1 MENRWRRIFLWSL
14 GDRRW
19 PRRKTPASLFVLRS
33 WAEVS
38 LSSVNKRKG
47 KKMVLLFKHQ
57 PYYIEVNI
65 FRQPITFWLL
75 FHHTVILR
83 VAVWWYHF
91 HRGGALL
98 WHLLNIG
105 AVGGNLNGKNWEF
118 SWEIFN
124 PRIKSKLKKN
134 AKLTHC
140 LTWHTRYNLYLPPGD
155 LLSFTICRH
164 WRETVSFWTTYP
176 WLSRLQ
182 PECQDVEEG
191 GGRIRSWSSCIW
203 SLIGRR
209 RPQKIFNKPSKI
221 SSPSSC

>member
-33 WAEVS
+33 CAEVS
-38 LSSVNKRKG
+38 LSSANKERK
-47 KKMVLLFKHQ
+47 KKLVLFFKHR
-57 PYYIEVNI
+57 PYYLEVY
-65 FRQPITFWLL
+65 FRQPVTFWLL
-75 FHHTVILR
+75 FHHTVPLR
-83 VAVWWYHF
+83 VAVWWRHF
-91 HRGGALL
+91 KRGGALL
-98 WHLLNIG
+98 WHLMNIG
-105 AVGGNLNGKNWEF
+105 AVGGTLNGKNREF

-124 PRIKSKLKKN
+124 PRIKSKLKN

-140 LTWHTRYNLYLPPGD
+140 LMWHTRYNLYLPPGD
-155 LLSFTICRH
+155 LLSFTISRH
-164 WRETVSFWTTYP
+164 WRETLSFWTTYP